1 MNPRIKIKNIETP
14 FKIHVKYE
22 HGDADLTTK
31 ETFIYSTEK
40 EFRKV
45 SAFLYECFNFVPKS
59 AYGNLGHFQPIPDRA
74 NNGHSRSNNV
84 WVDLIEIGKKYE
96 LHEDEIYEL
105 IQEDAHYN
113 NGYASLQG
121 MKASVNDQEVVYV
134 FKQALET
141 NRITLP
147 NIGDIIKVNVNNIP
161 GNGPNLFGGGYKDY
175 LPNSGI
181 KDYYEQ
187 TFDAKVID
195 CVIDFLHDYDNKYY
209 HEYTYFPYTLL
220 LEATED
226 VLNDGRKTRK
236 LVLGMNG
243 YDPEFEV
250 KFNKGKYDDLNFY
263 EI

>member
-1 MNPRIKIKNIETP
+1 MNPRIKVNKKVSP

-31 ETFIYSTEK
+31 ESFSFETEK
-40 EFRKV
+40 DFQDV
-45 SAFLYECFNFVPKS
+45 SAFFYECFNFVPKS

-74 NNGHSRSNNV
+74 NNGHPRSEKV
-84 WVDLIEIGKKYE
+84 WDDLVEIGKKYG
-96 LHEDEIYEL
+96 LHSDSIYEY
-105 IQEDAHYN
+105 IPGDAHYN
-113 NGYASLQG
+113 NGYAGLEG
-121 MKASVNDQEVVYV
+121 IKATVNGEEVVYV

-141 NRITLP
+141 NRIILP
-147 NIGDIIKVNVNNIP
+147 KIGDIIKVDVNNIP
-161 GNGPNLFGGGYKDY
+161 GTGPNLFGGSYKDY